1 MPRTFTVTID
11 SPAQM
16 LAALPLEADAEQE
29 QHWLADALSW
39 LRSAPIEERTQ
50 RLEEFTQA
58 LSTHPL
64 APDLRL
70 RLRKIWTHH
79 SLVRVLTEAGLPD
92 EPAFFEELAKRLA
105 NKVLPRVLPA
115 GGDLYGVLNNVGLS
129 VEDAG
134 WVATLPPQL
143 MEFWG
148 ELLRPTTDSVLNAA
162 RLLAI
167 RAAAVALARDM
178 LPLRE
183 PRRQEESPFFRL
195 TAVVERL
202 MSDPGNQSAQADWK
216 ECFTAC
222 RAAISERHAQLEV
235 SGVNTN
241 LIFGLE
247 LLSSLLNRIDTL
259 YLLTTDAGR
268 GRAFAVEVVGG
279 FADHRGIMPLFRA
292 GGTHL
297 ARKIVEHTGRTGGH
311 YIASSAGEWR
321 VIGYGAVGAGVLT
334 AFTALFKFGIGSLPL
349 APAIAGLAYWA
360 NYSFFFVLMQ
370 LMHLALASKM
380 PAMTAAALADALV
393 RNDGTKDEVEMIAA
407 MARTQF
413 VVTIANLIGAMP
425 MAIAVDALWRWKFGY
440 PYLPIAYSHY
450 GLESVHPFLS
460 WSVVFALVTGLS
472 LWLSSLATG
481 WTANWVAFRSLPAAI
496 EQSRRIR
503 DTIGLRLT
511 RRLARFV
518 QAHLSGIA
526 GYLTLGFLLGF
537 VPMLTKFL
545 GISYDV
551 RHVTLAAASLAYA
564 WSSLFHNGQL
574 ELGPALWSAGGI
586 AVVGLCNF
594 SAAFALGLWLA
605 LRSRSVSYRHRVK
618 LLRALSRELVHQ
630 PGRFFFPPR
639 GKPVQLAPSD

>member
-1 MPRTFTVTID
+1 MARTFTVTID

-16 LAALPLEADAEQE
+16 LAALPLEADSEQE

-39 LRSAPIEERTQ
+39 LKAAPLEERTE

-58 LSTHPL
+58 LSSHPL
-64 APDLRL
+64 AADLRL

-79 SLVRVLTEAGLPD
+79 SLVRIFTEAGLPD

-105 NKVLPRVLPA
+105 NKVLPRVLPP
-115 GGDLYGVLNNVGLS
+115 GGDLYAVLNNAGLS
-129 VEDAG
+129 LEDAG
-134 WVATLPPQL
+134 WVAALPPALIQ
-143 MEFWG
+143 FWG
-148 ELLRPTTDSVLNAA
+148 ELLRPTTGSILNAA

-167 RAAAVALARDM
+167 RAAAVALAPDM
-178 LPLRE
+178 LPLQDS
-183 PRRQEESPFFRL
+183 RRQEESPFFRL
-195 TAVVERL
+195 TAVVERV
-202 MSDPGNQSAQADWK
+202 MIDPHNPAAQAEWK
-216 ECFTAC
+216 ECFTGC
-222 RAAISERHAQLEV
+222 RTAVSERRAQLEV

-247 LLSSLLNRIDTL
+247 LLSSLLHRIDTL
-259 YLLTTDAGR
+259 YLLSTEAGR
-268 GRAFAVEVVGG
+268 GRAFSVELVAG
-279 FADHRGIMPLFRA
+279 FAEHRGLMPLFRS

-311 YIASSAGEWR
+311 YIAGSAGEWR
-321 VIGYGAVGAGVLT
+321 VIGYGAIGAGVLT

-349 APAIAGLAYWA
+349 APAIAGVAYWA
-360 NYSFFFVLMQ
+360 NYSFFFILMQ

-380 PAMTAAALADALV
+380 PAMTAAALADALAK
-393 RNDGTKDEVEMIAA
+393 NDGPQEEVDMIAA

-413 VVTIANLIGAMP
+413 VVTIANLLGAMP
-425 MAIAVDALWRWKFGY
+425 MAIAVDVLWRWKFGY
-440 PYLPIAYSHY
+440 PYLPVDYAHH
-450 GLESVHPFLS
+450 GVEGVHPFLS
-460 WSVVFALVTGLS
+460 WSLVFALITGLS

-503 DTIGLRLT
+503 DTIGLGLT

-518 QAHLSGIA
+518 QGHLSGIA
-526 GYLTLGFLLGF
+526 GYVTLGFLLGF
-537 VPMLTKFL
+537 MPMLTKFL
-545 GISYDV
+545 GISYEV
-551 RHVTLAAASLAYA
+551 RHVTLAAASLAYD

-574 ELGPALWSAGGI
+574 ELGPALWSAAGI

-605 LRSRSVSYRHRVK
+605 LRSRSISYRHRVK
-618 LLRALSRELVHQ
+618 LLRALGKELIQ
-630 PGRFFFPPR
+630 RPGRFFFPPS
-639 GKPVQLAPSD
+639 GKPVELTHSD